1 MLSAENGRLDVVQK
15 LLEKGA
21 DIRALNEDKLT
32 PLDMAEDGETKNFL
46 RSIAIAMIKMK
57 EEDNTI
63 NDWKNQ

>member
-32 PLDMAEDGETKNFL
+32 PLDMAEDGETKDFL

>member
-1 MLSAENGRLDVVQK
+1 LDVVQK

-21 DIRALNEDKLT
+21 DIRAIDEDKLT
-32 PLDMAEDGETKNFL
+32 PLDMAEDGETKDFL

-57 EEDNTI
+57 EEDNSI